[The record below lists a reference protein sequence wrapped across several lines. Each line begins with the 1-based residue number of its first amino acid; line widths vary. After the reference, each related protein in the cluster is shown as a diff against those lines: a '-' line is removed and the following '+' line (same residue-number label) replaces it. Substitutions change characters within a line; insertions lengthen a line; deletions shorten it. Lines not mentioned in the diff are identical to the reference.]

1 MINERKLTEKELEKR
16 EVALKGLLQNKQSLV
31 KKYGK
36 EAEKVMY
43 GIATKQAK
51 SKVEAMNLDKIKETI
66 EGLDIGSKVKIAKE
80 YGGGKGTVE
89 DIKGSFVVV
98 KTKKGNESYHES
110 DLKPVEERI
119 KELIVKSL
127 TKEDNDPSG
136 EYLEGD
142 PDEHVE
148 EGKIKENTTQYEP
161 FVEGET
167 FLRRT
172 EFIDQRRDYQ
182 HLLNSQEEYD
192 YLLKFGPLSYE
203 SEYLEDGVD
212 EIVEDNKEIRKEEYS
227 LGNDEFNTDL
237 PKINETK
244 SKNGLKEN
252 TTKYEPFIKGETFL
266 RRTEFKNNSID
277 YNVLLD
283 NKEQHDYLIT
293 NGVNAFF
300 SKYSNMLDEFDF
312 ENEYSEDGDT
322 IYSLGSNLD
331 NPDLPKINENKSK
344 NGLKEN
350 TTQYEPFIKGETFVR
365 RSEYIDQRRDFNYY
379 LQNEEEYNFLKEN
392 GISAFINKYTPGED
406 GFDFEDEYS
415 QDRDTIYSLGNDYD
429 DPLLPQIKEDKS
441 KNGLKENTT
450 QYEPFV
456 EGGTFLRRS
465 ELFDGRYDSAYDIES
480 QEEYNYLL
488 DNGVSAYLNKYPKKG
503 LGSGFE
509 PENFDVY
516 KSNETTEYSIGNDM
530 EDYDLTPIQED
541 LDIGHEDNEPK
552 MLKAELARAGQ
563 MIQMLYKAIDKYDGQ
578 GEVDFPQWWQK
589 KIIQANTML
598 DSAFDYI
605 DGKERVAQIDA
616 VIDMVG
622 EVTTDDE
629 FAASEEAA
637 RLEKHPEKDLINKIK
652 DMMSKEKIKEKL
664 TKKSS
669 VDKHIEDFKDS
680 DAPQFKGK
688 SDKKKV
694 QMAVASFL
702 AKQNK

>member
-98 KTKKGNESYHES
+98 KTKEGNESYHES

-142 PDEHVE
+142 PDEKVE
-148 EGKIKENTTQYEP
+148 ERIVNKKYAEFSVDETRAIAKETMKAVQSALEEKGEKVTKAYSKVTEP
-161 FVEGET
+161 NDFDIRV
-167 FLRRT
+167 
-172 EFIDQRRDYQ
+172 
-182 HLLNSQEEYD
+182 EYD
-192 YLLKFGPLSYE
+192 R
-203 SEYLEDGVD
+203 D
-212 EIVEDNKEIRKEEYS
+212 VEDNFSFYINEDDTLHLVDFSFDKELVDVGVKPSGEAVVNVDELTKKLVEHFKSMREDV
-227 LGNDEFNTDL
+227 NDPVLMKMRATDGK
-237 PKINETK
+237 PKINPDFESIK
-244 SKNGLKEN
+244 NASK
-252 TTKYEPFIKGETFL
+252 IK
-266 RRTEFKNNSID
+266 
-277 YNVLLD
+277 VLLSKKAEIMRD
-283 NKEQHDYLIT
+283 MEQE
-293 NGVNAFF
+293 A
-300 SKYSNMLDEFDF
+300 
-312 ENEYSEDGDT
+312 
-322 IYSLGSNLD
+322 
-331 NPDLPKINENKSK
+331 
-344 NGLKEN
+344 
-350 TTQYEPFIKGETFVR
+350 EP
-365 RSEYIDQRRDFNYY
+365 
-379 LQNEEEYNFLKEN
+379 
-392 GISAFINKYTPGED
+392 
-406 GFDFEDEYS
+406 
-415 QDRDTIYSLGNDYD
+415 
-429 DPLLPQIKEDKS
+429 
-441 KNGLKENTT
+441 
-450 QYEPFV
+450 
-456 EGGTFLRRS
+456 EGGPIA
-465 ELFDGRYDSAYDIES
+465 DKYGRMLTKVDDAIE
-480 QEEYNYLL
+480 
-488 DNGVSAYLNKYPKKG
+488 K
-503 LGSGFE
+503 LG
-509 PENFDVY
+509 
-516 KSNETTEYSIGNDM
+516 GNPM
-530 EDYDLTPIQED
+530 EED
-541 LDIGHEDNEPK
+541 LDIGHQDNEPQ

>member
-142 PDEHVE
+142 PDEKVE
-148 EGKIKENTTQYEP
+148 ERIVNKKYAEFSVDETRAIAKETMKAVQSALEEKGEKVTKAYSKVTEP
-161 FVEGET
+161 NDFDIRV
-167 FLRRT
+167 
-172 EFIDQRRDYQ
+172 
-182 HLLNSQEEYD
+182 EYD
-192 YLLKFGPLSYE
+192 R
-203 SEYLEDGVD
+203 D
-212 EIVEDNKEIRKEEYS
+212 VEDNFSFYINEDDTLHLVDFSFDKELVDVGVNPSGEAVVNVDELTKKLVEHFKSMREDV
-227 LGNDEFNTDL
+227 NDPVLMKMRATDGK
-237 PKINETK
+237 PKINPDFESTK
-244 SKNGLKEN
+244 NASK
-252 TTKYEPFIKGETFL
+252 IK
-266 RRTEFKNNSID
+266 
-277 YNVLLD
+277 VLLSKKAEIMRD
-283 NKEQHDYLIT
+283 MEQE
-293 NGVNAFF
+293 A
-300 SKYSNMLDEFDF
+300 
-312 ENEYSEDGDT
+312 
-322 IYSLGSNLD
+322 
-331 NPDLPKINENKSK
+331 
-344 NGLKEN
+344 
-350 TTQYEPFIKGETFVR
+350 EP
-365 RSEYIDQRRDFNYY
+365 
-379 LQNEEEYNFLKEN
+379 
-392 GISAFINKYTPGED
+392 
-406 GFDFEDEYS
+406 
-415 QDRDTIYSLGNDYD
+415 
-429 DPLLPQIKEDKS
+429 
-441 KNGLKENTT
+441 
-450 QYEPFV
+450 
-456 EGGTFLRRS
+456 EGGPIA
-465 ELFDGRYDSAYDIES
+465 DKYGRMLTKVDDAIE
-480 QEEYNYLL
+480 
-488 DNGVSAYLNKYPKKG
+488 K
-503 LGSGFE
+503 LG
-509 PENFDVY
+509 
-516 KSNETTEYSIGNDM
+516 GNPM
-530 EDYDLTPIQED
+530 EED
-541 LDIGHEDNEPK
+541 LDIGHEDNEPQ

-605 DGKERVAQIDA
+605 DGKEKVAQIDA
-616 VIDMVG
+616 VIDMVD
-622 EVTTDDE
+622 EVTTDKE
-629 FAASEEAA
+629 YEASEEAA
-637 RLEKHPEKDLINKIK
+637 RLEKHPEKDRIK
-652 DMMSKEKIKEKL
+652 QIQAMMSKEKIKEKL

-688 SDKKKV
+688 SDKKKI

>member
-51 SKVEAMNLDKIKETI
+51 SKVETMNLDKIKETI

-148 EGKIKENTTQYEP
+148 EGLFTNSTSNFSEEEVKAIANKTQTAVEAALNKDENKFNKLKVISGGGNLKDNEFRIIATSNEDMERDTLFHIKNDTL
-161 FVEGET
+161 FVKLSDLAGDELVDVGVKPTGEAVINVDELT
-167 FLRRT
+167 KKL
-172 EFIDQRRDYQ
+172 
-182 HLLNSQEEYD
+182 
-192 YLLKFGPLSYE
+192 
-203 SEYLEDGVD
+203 SEYFESRFPVSEDV
-212 EIVEDNKEIRKEEYS
+212 
-227 LGNDEFNTDL
+227 NDPVLMKMRATDGK
-237 PKINETK
+237 PKINPDFESTK
-244 SKNGLKEN
+244 NASK
-252 TTKYEPFIKGETFL
+252 IK
-266 RRTEFKNNSID
+266 
-277 YNVLLD
+277 VLLSKKAEIMRD
-283 NKEQHDYLIT
+283 MEQE
-293 NGVNAFF
+293 A
-300 SKYSNMLDEFDF
+300 
-312 ENEYSEDGDT
+312 
-322 IYSLGSNLD
+322 
-331 NPDLPKINENKSK
+331 
-344 NGLKEN
+344 
-350 TTQYEPFIKGETFVR
+350 EP
-365 RSEYIDQRRDFNYY
+365 
-379 LQNEEEYNFLKEN
+379 
-392 GISAFINKYTPGED
+392 
-406 GFDFEDEYS
+406 
-415 QDRDTIYSLGNDYD
+415 
-429 DPLLPQIKEDKS
+429 
-441 KNGLKENTT
+441 
-450 QYEPFV
+450 
-456 EGGTFLRRS
+456 EGGPIA
-465 ELFDGRYDSAYDIES
+465 DKYGRMLTKVDDAIE
-480 QEEYNYLL
+480 
-488 DNGVSAYLNKYPKKG
+488 K
-503 LGSGFE
+503 LG
-509 PENFDVY
+509 
-516 KSNETTEYSIGNDM
+516 GNPM
-530 EDYDLTPIQED
+530 EED
-541 LDIGHEDNEPK
+541 LDIGHEDNEPQ

-605 DGKERVAQIDA
+605 DGKEKVAQIDA
-616 VIDMVG
+616 VIDMVD
-622 EVTTDDE
+622 EVTTDKE
-629 FAASEEAA
+629 YEASEEEA
-637 RLEKHPEKDLINKIK
+637 RLEKHPEKDRIK
-652 DMMSKEKIKEKL
+652 QIQAMMSKEKIKEKL

-688 SDKKKV
+688 SDKKKI

>member
-66 EGLDIGSKVKIAKE
+66 QGLDIGSKVKIAKE

-142 PDEHVE
+142 PDEKVE
-148 EGKIKENTTQYEP
+148 ERIVNKKYAEFSVDETRAIAKETMKAVQSALEEKGEKVTKAYSKVTEP
-161 FVEGET
+161 NDFDIRV
-167 FLRRT
+167 
-172 EFIDQRRDYQ
+172 
-182 HLLNSQEEYD
+182 EYD
-192 YLLKFGPLSYE
+192 R
-203 SEYLEDGVD
+203 D
-212 EIVEDNKEIRKEEYS
+212 VEDNFSFYINEDDTLHLVDFSFDKELVDVGVDPSGEAVVNVDELTKKLVEHFKSMREDV
-227 LGNDEFNTDL
+227 NDPVLMKMRATDGK
-237 PKINETK
+237 PKINPDFESTK
-244 SKNGLKEN
+244 NASK
-252 TTKYEPFIKGETFL
+252 IK
-266 RRTEFKNNSID
+266 
-277 YNVLLD
+277 VLLSKKAEIMRD
-283 NKEQHDYLIT
+283 MEQE
-293 NGVNAFF
+293 A
-300 SKYSNMLDEFDF
+300 
-312 ENEYSEDGDT
+312 
-322 IYSLGSNLD
+322 
-331 NPDLPKINENKSK
+331 
-344 NGLKEN
+344 
-350 TTQYEPFIKGETFVR
+350 EP
-365 RSEYIDQRRDFNYY
+365 
-379 LQNEEEYNFLKEN
+379 
-392 GISAFINKYTPGED
+392 
-406 GFDFEDEYS
+406 
-415 QDRDTIYSLGNDYD
+415 
-429 DPLLPQIKEDKS
+429 
-441 KNGLKENTT
+441 
-450 QYEPFV
+450 
-456 EGGTFLRRS
+456 EGGPIA
-465 ELFDGRYDSAYDIES
+465 DKYGRMLTKVDDAIE
-480 QEEYNYLL
+480 
-488 DNGVSAYLNKYPKKG
+488 K
-503 LGSGFE
+503 LG
-509 PENFDVY
+509 
-516 KSNETTEYSIGNDM
+516 GNPM
-530 EDYDLTPIQED
+530 EED
-541 LDIGHEDNEPK
+541 LDIGHEDNEPQ

-605 DGKERVAQIDA
+605 DGKEKVAQIDA
-616 VIDMVG
+616 VIDMVD
-622 EVTTDDE
+622 EVTTDKE
-629 FAASEEAA
+629 YEASEEAA
-637 RLEKHPEKDLINKIK
+637 RLEKHPEKDRIK
-652 DMMSKEKIKEKL
+652 QIQAMMSKEKIKEKL

-688 SDKKKV
+688 SDKKKI

>member
-98 KTKKGNESYHES
+98 KTKEGNESYHES

-142 PDEHVE
+142 PDEKVE
-148 EGKIKENTTQYEP
+148 ERIVNKKYSEFSVDETRAIAKETMKAVQSALEEKGEKVTKAYSKVTEP
-161 FVEGET
+161 NDFDIRV
-167 FLRRT
+167 
-172 EFIDQRRDYQ
+172 
-182 HLLNSQEEYD
+182 EYD
-192 YLLKFGPLSYE
+192 RG
-203 SEYLEDGVD
+203 
-212 EIVEDNKEIRKEEYS
+212 VEDN
-227 LGNDEFNTDL
+227 FNFY
-237 PKINETK
+237 INEDDTLHLVDFSFDKELVDVGVKPSGEAVVNVDELTK
-244 SKNGLKEN
+244 KLVEHFKSMREDVNDPVLMKMRATDDKPNINPAFKAIKNASKIE
-252 TTKYEPFIKGETFL
+252 
-266 RRTEFKNNSID
+266 
-277 YNVLLD
+277 
-283 NKEQHDYLIT
+283 
-293 NGVNAFF
+293 
-300 SKYSNMLDEFDF
+300 M
-312 ENEYSEDGDT
+312 
-322 IYSLGSNLD
+322 
-331 NPDLPKINENKSK
+331 
-344 NGLKEN
+344 
-350 TTQYEPFIKGETFVR
+350 
-365 RSEYIDQRRDFNYY
+365 
-379 LQNEEEYNFLKEN
+379 LQNKRAEIMMDMEQEAEPE
-392 GISAFINKYTPGED
+392 GGPIANKYGRMLTKVDDAIEK
-406 GFDFEDEYS
+406 
-415 QDRDTIYSLGNDYD
+415 LG
-429 DPLLPQIKEDKS
+429 
-441 KNGLKENTT
+441 
-450 QYEPFV
+450 
-456 EGGTFLRRS
+456 
-465 ELFDGRYDSAYDIES
+465 
-480 QEEYNYLL
+480 
-488 DNGVSAYLNKYPKKG
+488 
-503 LGSGFE
+503 
-509 PENFDVY
+509 
-516 KSNETTEYSIGNDM
+516 GNPM
-530 EDYDLTPIQED
+530 SED
-541 LDIGHEDNEPK
+541 LDIGHEDNEPQ

-563 MIQMLYKAIDKYDGQ
+563 MVQMLYRAIDKYDGQ

-605 DGKERVAQIDA
+605 DGKEKVAQIDA

-688 SDKKKV
+688 SDKKKI

>member
-119 KELIVKSL
+119 KELIIKSL

-148 EGKIKENTTQYEP
+148 ENISEDKEFSLKETKVISQEVAKAVVIALKEIGNEVIGLKVKKIEPNDFEIFVQYEDESNEPFSFYINEYDTLHLADFSFDKELIDVGVKPSGEAVVNVSELAKKLVDHFKSMKENINEVKFEDNEISAIRKMTRKALESALKEKKKE
-161 FVEGET
+161 FKDLKIVDKGESRKEGEYKFRAVFT
-167 FLRRT
+167 SPNEEGEDVEKAYNFIVDKGTLYLKDIFTDT
-172 EFIDQRRDYQ
+172 ELVDIGVNLLGKEGGIDLDKVFKDEDI
-182 HLLNSQEEYD
+182 LDVKKLTKELVD
-192 YLLKFGPLSYE
+192 YLE
-203 SEYLEDGVD
+203 S
-212 EIVEDNKEIRKEEYS
+212 K
-227 LGNDEFNTDL
+227 
-237 PKINETK
+237 
-244 SKNGLKEN
+244 
-252 TTKYEPFIKGETFL
+252 
-266 RRTEFKNNSID
+266 
-277 YNVLLD
+277 
-283 NKEQHDYLIT
+283 
-293 NGVNAFF
+293 
-300 SKYSNMLDEFDF
+300 
-312 ENEYSEDGDT
+312 
-322 IYSLGSNLD
+322 
-331 NPDLPKINENKSK
+331 
-344 NGLKEN
+344 
-350 TTQYEPFIKGETFVR
+350 
-365 RSEYIDQRRDFNYY
+365 
-379 LQNEEEYNFLKEN
+379 
-392 GISAFINKYTPGED
+392 
-406 GFDFEDEYS
+406 
-415 QDRDTIYSLGNDYD
+415 
-429 DPLLPQIKEDKS
+429 
-441 KNGLKENTT
+441 
-450 QYEPFV
+450 
-456 EGGTFLRRS
+456 
-465 ELFDGRYDSAYDIES
+465 
-480 QEEYNYLL
+480 
-488 DNGVSAYLNKYPKKG
+488 
-503 LGSGFE
+503 
-509 PENFDVY
+509 ENFDGMDLVP
-516 KSNETTEYSIGNDM
+516 M
-530 EDYDLTPIQED
+530 EED
-541 LDIGHEDNEPK
+541 LDIGHEDNEPQ

-605 DGKERVAQIDA
+605 DGKEKVAQIDA
-616 VIDMVG
+616 VIDMVD
-622 EVTTDDE
+622 EVTTDKE
-629 FAASEEAA
+629 FAASEEEA

-652 DMMSKEKIKEKL
+652 AMMSQEKIKEKL